1 MLKSALGM
9 KSSDLML
16 RVECVRPEEKAVL
29 GSAITHARLMQVSE
43 ERLEQAAQE
52 GSPQD
57 RLIASRVIDR
67 PSAWVLWQSEHARLM
82 RAVAVQRRTPGQI
95 STLKSACFALIHR
108 KALFEHLRDQ
118 KVSGVARQQLLHFF
132 HPSRGY
138 SHALAAEY
146 ESYLRAACSYLC
158 SSHVGTALINDGV
171 FQDPLQRYEA
181 LYAEYFR
188 MFCEGKVATDKTVSD
203 HRDILPYLKHQITEL
218 RQAILN
224 MPRSV
229 ASVLREDAL
238 RRPTGDTEK
247 LRVDALRARF
257 RA

>member
-1 MLKSALGM
+1 
-9 KSSDLML
+9 
-16 RVECVRPEEKAVL
+16 
-29 GSAITHARLMQVSE
+29 MQVSVAK
-43 ERLEQAAQE
+43 LEQAAQE
-52 GSPQD
+52 GSPRD
-57 RLIASRVIDR
+57 RQIAGRIIDR
-67 PSAWVLWQSEHARLM
+67 PSAWALWQSEHGGLM
-82 RAVAVQRRTPGQI
+82 RSVAVERRAPRQI

-118 KVSGVARQQLLHFF
+118 QVNGEAREQLLQFF

-138 SHALAAEY
+138 SHAMATEY
-146 ESYLRAACSYLC
+146 EIYLRAACSYLC
-158 SSHVGTALINDGV
+158 SSHVGSVVINDGV

-188 MFCEGKVATDKTVSD
+188 VFCAGKVDADETASD
-203 HRDILPYLKHQITEL
+203 QRDILPYLKQQITEL
-218 RQAILN
+218 RQAIMN

-229 ASVLREDAL
+229 AIVLREDAM

-257 RA
+257 HK